1 MKINK
6 DNIIE
11 YYNKTNGFSTYNN
24 IVIDSIEDGKVILS
38 CKISEN
44 SMNPLNLVHGGLIFG
59 MGDNACGVLAF
70 LRGTKAVTVN
80 STIDYLRPCMGKKIK
95 CVAYPIKEGKN
106 IGTYKADIYNENE
119 ELVSIMTCTYY
130 FLKEE

>member
-6 DNIIE
+6 DEIIN

-24 IVIDSIEDGKVILS
+24 IVIDSIENDNVVLS
-38 CKISEN
+38 CETSEK

-59 MGDNACGVLAF
+59 IGDNACGVLAF
-70 LRGTKAVTVN
+70 LKGTKAVTVN
-80 STIDYLRPCMGKKIK
+80 STIDYLKPCTGKRVK
-95 CVAYPIKEGKN
+95 CIAYPIKEGKT
-106 IGTYKADIYNENE
+106 IGVYKADIYNDSD